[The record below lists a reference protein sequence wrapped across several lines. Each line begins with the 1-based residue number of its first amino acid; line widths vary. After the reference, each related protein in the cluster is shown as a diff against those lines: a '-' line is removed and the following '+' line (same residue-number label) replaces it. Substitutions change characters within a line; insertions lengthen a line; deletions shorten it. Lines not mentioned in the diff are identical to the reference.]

1 MLEMNYTQ
9 NLTEIEFNTTSGE
22 FGPITI
28 FNWEGA
34 IRIIWIILFG
44 FSALVTFGANII
56 PIHFI
61 AKMPS
66 ETRRP
71 IDTLLLYD
79 QVSFFIQSLDILS
92 ESFHLFTIL
101 FRHCQGAQ

>member
-1 MLEMNYTQ
+1 MNSTQ
-9 NLTEIEFNTTSGE
+9 NLSEIEFNTTSGE
-22 FGPITI
+22 YGPIKI
-28 FNWEGA
+28 FNWEGG

-92 ESFHLFTIL
+92 ESFHLSTKL
-101 FRHCQGAQ
+101 FRHCQSAQ

>member
-1 MLEMNYTQ
+1 MVEMNCTQ

-22 FGPITI
+22 FGPIKI
-28 FNWEGA
+28 FNWEGS

-44 FSALVTFGANII
+44 FSALVTFIANII

-61 AKMPS
+61 TKQPS

-71 IDTLLLYD
+71 IDILLLYD
-79 QVSFFIQSLDILS
+79 QVSFFCLLEGTYTIKN
-92 ESFHLFTIL
+92 FHF
-101 FRHCQGAQ
+101 